1 MKKKLLV
8 ILSCAILFGAFY
20 LFDYIW
26 AHQFA
31 INLISV
37 SPDPAEA
44 DGQTPITISVQLTDK
59 HGNPV
64 ANHSLFA
71 FSLGGGMFKANREL
85 TDKEGKTEF
94 TYFPYRAS
102 AMMDLKDVEIRV
114 IDESN
119 SVFIEINTTNTFT
132 VRLVEPQKQNDGST
146 GQDDIFGED
155 G

>member
-1 MKKKLLV
+1 LKKKLFV
-8 ILSCAILFGAFY
+8 ILSCAILFGAFN

-26 AHQFA
+26 AHQFV
-31 INLISV
+31 ISLISV

-59 HGNPV
+59 KGNPIRD
-64 ANHSLFA
+64 HSLFA

-85 TDKEGKTEF
+85 TDSEGKTEF

-102 AMMDLKDVEIRV
+102 TMMELKDVEIKV

-119 SVFIEINTTNTFT
+119 SIFIEINTTNTFT
-132 VRLVEPQKQNDGST
+132 VKLIKPKNQSDEST
-146 GQDDIFGED
+146 GQDDIFGEK